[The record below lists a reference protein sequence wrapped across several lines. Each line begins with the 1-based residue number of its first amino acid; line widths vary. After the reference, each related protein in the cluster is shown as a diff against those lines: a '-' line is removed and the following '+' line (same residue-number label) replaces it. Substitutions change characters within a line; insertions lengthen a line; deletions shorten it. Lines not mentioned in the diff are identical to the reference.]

1 MKRIARS
8 CFVAAAITGLA
19 LTGCGDTGGGAES
32 DMEMADTT
40 AGPDTVSMMAPTGVE
55 SEALLNPNEA
65 SREELA
71 ALPGLDSA
79 SVDRII
85 SERPYETMVSLD
97 QMLATTMDS
106 TALDALYRRM
116 FMPIHLNE
124 ATPEEIMLIP
134 GVGERMTHEF
144 QEYRPYEAMAEFRR
158 EIGKYVDEQEVARLE
173 RYVRL
178 Q

>member
-8 CFVAAAITGLA
+8 CVVAAAITGLA
-19 LTGCGDTGGGAES
+19 LTGCGDTEGGAES
-32 DMEMADTT
+32 GMEMADTT
-40 AGPDTVSMMAPTGVE
+40 AGPDTVSMMATGAE

-65 SREELA
+65 SREQLA

-79 SVDRII
+79 AVDRII
-85 SERPYETMVSLD
+85 SERPYDNMVSLD
-97 QMLATTMDS
+97 QMLGTTMDS
-106 TALDALYRRM
+106 TALDGLYRRM
-116 FMPIHLNE
+116 FIPIHLNE

-144 QEYRPYEAMAEFRR
+144 QEYRPYQAMAEFRR